1 MDLIARLEASKTKT
15 LPYFDLDQDLLE
27 RRYGPG
33 KWTVRYILH
42 HLADAETVLYDRIRR
57 VISNPGQV
65 IWAFDQDAWA
75 RELGYT
81 DVPLEVSKQIY
92 ASVREG
98 VIYCV
103 RTHLEA
109 RGHHTFV
116 HSETGIRT
124 LREEMEK
131 VAWHN
136 EHHLAQIEQA
146 LQSGNAN
153 QAASLTSPHGASSPG
168 TGFF

>member
-1 MDLIARLEASKTKT
+1 MNLIDRLEASRAQT
-15 LPYFDLDQDLLE
+15 LSYFDLGQDCLG

-33 KWTVRYILH
+33 KWTVRYLLH
-42 HLADAETVLYDRIRR
+42 HLADAETVLYERIRR

-75 RELGYT
+75 RELNYA
-81 DVPLEVSKQIY
+81 DVPLEVSRQIY
-92 ASVREG
+92 SSVRDG

-103 RTHLEA
+103 RTHLESK
-109 RGHHTFV
+109 GQYTFV

-124 LREEMEK
+124 LRDEMEK
-131 VAWHN
+131 VASHN

-146 LQSGNAN
+146 LQ
-153 QAASLTSPHGASSPG
+153 GA
-168 TGFF
+168 